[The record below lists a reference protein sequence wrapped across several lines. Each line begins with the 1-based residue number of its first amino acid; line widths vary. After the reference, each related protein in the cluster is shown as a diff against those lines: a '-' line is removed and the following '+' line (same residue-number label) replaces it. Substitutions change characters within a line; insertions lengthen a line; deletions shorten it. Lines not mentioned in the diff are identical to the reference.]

1 MSSIRKILIA
11 NRGEIAVRVIQT
23 ARRLGISTVAVY
35 SDADVEAPHV
45 ALADEA
51 ILIGP
56 GPVGESYLVID
67 NILEA
72 ARQTN
77 ADAIHPGYG
86 FLSENA
92 DFADAVQKAGLIFI
106 GPDAEAISLMGN
118 KAAAKRR
125 MIEAGV
131 PCVPGYEDAD
141 QSDERLIQ
149 AAKEIKF
156 PIMVKAAAGGGGRGM
171 RLVQD
176 MDEFKSALVTARSEA
191 ANAFGSDE
199 LILEKAI
206 IYPRHVEIQV
216 FADRYGHVVHLG
228 ERDCS
233 VQRRHQKVIEES
245 PCPVMTPELRADM
258 GAAAVEAARNINYVG
273 AGTVEFLLD
282 QSGAYYFL
290 EMNTRLQ
297 VEHPV
302 TEMVTGLDLVELQ
315 IKVAQGDTLD
325 LQQEDVSLDGHAIE
339 VRLYAEDPNNDFMPA
354 TGKIAAWR
362 PAVMENVRFDDGVVE
377 GQNISPFY
385 DPMVAKVIAYGDDR
399 ETARKRLVEALRQ
412 TALLGPA
419 TNRDF
424 LVTCLEKETFIKG
437 EATTAF
443 IGEIFGETGYTA
455 EPLSS
460 EMVALQ
466 GVLHFIHDREQ
477 ALSRAISVPDALKN
491 FSTSGS
497 LQTPYSLLIG
507 DEVFDLTVS
516 SAKVGSYHVD
526 IAVEEGADKV
536 LIETHDVE
544 QVSPDVS
551 ISFNVNNQIIKS
563 LAVIDSNVLYH
574 ALQSADTAIFLSSI
588 NQLVVTDDGAD
599 GSAGGLVT
607 APLHGRVID
616 VFVKVGDKVAEG
628 QKLAIIEAMKMQHE
642 IFSEVEGIVVDVRI
656 VSDQQVSVNDLM
668 IEIVEENVGD
678 EENA

>member
-1 MSSIRKILIA
+1 
-11 NRGEIAVRVIQT
+11 
-23 ARRLGISTVAVY
+23 
-35 SDADVEAPHV
+35 
-45 ALADEA
+45 
-51 ILIGP
+51 
-56 GPVGESYLVID
+56 
-67 NILEA
+67 
-72 ARQTN
+72 
-77 ADAIHPGYG
+77 
-86 FLSENA
+86 
-92 DFADAVQKAGLIFI
+92 
-106 GPDAEAISLMGN
+106 MGN

-141 QSDERLIQ
+141 QSDERLVQ

-176 MDEFKSALVTARSEA
+176 MDELKSALVTARSEA

-362 PAVMENVRFDDGVVE
+362 PAVMENVRFDDGVAE

-507 DEVFDLTVS
+507 DEVFDLTIS
-516 SAKVGSYHVD
+516 SAKAGSYHVD

-628 QKLAIIEAMKMQHE
+628 QKLAIVEAMKMQHE
-642 IFSEVEGIVVDVRI
+642 IFSEVEGDVVDVRI

-668 IEIVEENVGD
+668 IEIAEENVGD